1 MLRPLLL
8 LLLVAAGSGRRGRKG
23 RPKDATFSLT
33 EPVVVSHTPSWPQPQ
48 PPLATRPS

>member
-23 RPKDATFSLT
+23 RPKDAAFSLT
-33 EPVVVSHTPSWPQPQ
+33 EPVVVSRTPCCGPT
-48 PPLATRPS
+48 PPLTRPS